1 MSTAP
6 IQPFA
11 DIERAGSRAA
21 SGVPRAPEP
30 DATWEFDGGKAW
42 VYGGKGNSGLERPV
56 ILSDGFS
63 VGPSSLDGL
72 YDGLNRGQFPLISTL
87 RDRRHD
93 LILVGYEERSA
104 SILDNAYVITSA
116 IFRAI
121 SEREGSAPLTVGGFS
136 MGGLVTRYALARMEH
151 DGIDHQ
157 TALYVSY
164 DSPHRGAW
172 IPISLQ
178 SLAHYLRLADA
189 SLSDMVNSPAARQ
202 LLWRHR
208 PDLFTKPRED
218 PLRTA
223 FLEELARVGGWPQRP
238 RLIGVANG
246 AGNGSGNGIAPGKTA
261 LEVTSGLYA
270 TTRLTIQDS
279 AQDQE
284 VAYLRAMFL
293 PTTVRTS
300 GYPQLDS
307 APGGTLESF
316 GIAADALTAAGQ
328 ETRADYRTVC
338 FVPAVSAVAVRGLD
352 TQADVYTDI
361 SSLPEGDSEL
371 DEYRCAA
378 DNEEHTLITEE
389 LGTWILDRLPR

>member
-1 MSTAP
+1 MSAAA

-11 DIERAGSRAA
+11 GIERAGRRAA
-21 SGVPRAPEP
+21 PEVSPAPDP
-30 DATWEFDGGKAW
+30 DDAWEFDGGTAW
-42 VYGGKGNSGLERPV
+42 VYRGRGNSGLVRPV

-63 VGPSSLDGL
+63 VGPSSLDDLYNGL
-72 YDGLNRGQFPLISTL
+72 DRGKFPLISEM
-87 RDRRHD
+87 RARGHD
-93 LILVGYEERSA
+93 FVLVGYAERSA
-104 SILDNAYVITSA
+104 SILDNAQVITST

-121 SEREGSAPLTVGGFS
+121 SEREGSALLTVGGFS
-136 MGGLVTRYALARMEH
+136 MGGMVTRYALARMEH
-151 DGIDHQ
+151 EGIDHQ

-189 SLSDMVNSPAARQ
+189 SLSNMINSPAARQ

-218 PLRTA
+218 PMRTA
-223 FLEELARVGGWPQRP
+223 FLAELERVGWWPRRP

-246 AGNGSGNGIAPGKTA
+246 AGDGTGNSVAPGKTA

-293 PTTVRTS
+293 PTIVRTS

-316 GIAADALTAAGQ
+316 GIAADALTEAGQ
-328 ETRADYRTVC
+328 VTRADFRTVC
-338 FVPAVSAVAVRGLD
+338 FVPAVSAVAVRDIG
-352 TQADVYTDI
+352 TQEDVYTDI
-361 SSLPEGDSEL
+361 SGLPDGDGEL

-378 DNEEHTLITEE
+378 SNEEHTLITEE